1 MTGFNVDA
9 AIMINEETKDEM
21 EDTQRVRRVNEKPV
35 EKEEVKPAGRRAA
48 APTVGDS
55 KYKIIK

>member
-21 EDTQRVRRVNEKPV
+21 ETTQKVRRVNEPV
-35 EKEEVKPAGRRAA
+35 KEEVKSTGRRTA
-48 APTVGDS
+48 APTVSES
-55 KYKIIK
+55 KYKILNK